1 LEIYIIQG
9 NRSSI
14 MIDDDLDEDID
25 ESIQHYAHKKREN
38 TNSRGLFFAIII
50 ILIVVIALI
59 LIFK

>member
-1 LEIYIIQG
+1 
-9 NRSSI
+9 
-14 MIDDDLDEDID
+14 MIDDDLDENID

-50 ILIVVIALI
+50 ILIVVVSLI